1 MSGYIE
7 CLYDGGKI
15 MSFKIEDDVV
25 LLKYNEIWNK
35 IKKALNIKF
44 HSKPVYD
51 EIYMKTKVKAF
62 NDIVTK
68 VSSDN
73 EIPKESIYYNCIAAR
88 NIDSVMKISKKD
100 YPQVYL
106 KQCKYEIKRKKKVKF
121 IDIELDLHSDYSND
135 SDNSGFE

>member
-7 CLYDGGKI
+7 YLYGGGKI
-15 MSFKIEDDVV
+15 MSFKIEDDVE
-25 LLKYNEIWNK
+25 LLKYNETWNK

-51 EIYMKTKVKAF
+51 EIYMKTKVQAF

-73 EIPKESIYYNCIAAR
+73 EIPQESIYYNCIAAI

-100 YPQVYL
+100 YP
-106 KQCKYEIKRKKKVKF
+106 
-121 IDIELDLHSDYSND
+121 
-135 SDNSGFE
+135 

>member
-7 CLYDGGKI
+7 YLYDGGKI
-15 MSFKIEDDVV
+15 LSFKIEDDII
-25 LLKYNEIWNK
+25 LLKYSDIWK
-35 IKKALNIKF
+35 KKKKALNIKF

-73 EIPKESIYYNCIAAR
+73 EIRKESIYYNCIAAI
-88 NIDSVMKISKKD
+88 NIDSVMKVSKKD

-106 KQCKYEIKRKKKVKF
+106 KQC
-121 IDIELDLHSDYSND
+121 
-135 SDNSGFE
+135 